1 MIRCVVGIPNN
12 QEEDFLPLRNNA
24 RQILNF
30 FCTMNNTIHKGMSD
44 AEYRSHVERV
54 SAHDTMD
61 FSKNPYGYFRKK
73 EAGVRDE
80 PTDAMRLGT
89 AVHSAVLTPKIYTE
103 SYVVLPGNI
112 TRRAGKAWEAFSAE
126 NAGKEILK
134 QEEADMIGG
143 ISDAIYAHKNASE
156 ILSWVD
162 ADDMEVS
169 LFYEL
174 GGLECKSRL
183 DFVVPEDGIVGDLKT
198 AADASPEGFMKACDA
213 FQYDVQAAMYMRAA
227 EECGLKAD
235 HFVFIAVENK
245 FPFTVGV
252 YSFSRN
258 SEFIRAGELEVN
270 KRLAD
275 MRRWADGTLEHPAG
289 WVEHDLALPAW
300 SKRLQALR
308 KSGGIP
314 F

>member
-1 MIRCVVGIPNN
+1 MS
-12 QEEDFLPLRNNA
+12 
-24 RQILNF
+24 
-30 FCTMNNTIHKGMSD
+30 TIHKCLSD
-44 AEYRSHVERV
+44 AEYRSHTERI

-61 FSKNPYGYFRKK
+61 FAKNPYGYFRKK
-73 EAGVRDE
+73 AAGVHDE
-80 PTDAMRLGT
+80 PTDAMKLGT
-89 AVHSAVLTPKIYTE
+89 AVHCAVLQPDVYASTYAIQPATI
-103 SYVVLPGNI
+103 S
-112 TRRAGKAWEAFSAE
+112 RRAGKAWEMFQAE
-126 NAGKEILK
+126 NPGKEIIK
-134 QEEADMIGG
+134 QDDADMVTG
-143 ISDAIYAHKNASE
+143 ISEAVYAHKNASE
-156 ILSWVD
+156 ILTWAN
-162 ADDMEVS
+162 ADEMEVS
-169 LFYEL
+169 LFYRL
-174 GGLECKSRL
+174 HDLDCKSRL
-183 DFVVPEDGIVGDLKT
+183 DLIVPDEGIVCDLKT
-198 AADASPEGFMKACDA
+198 ASDASPEGFMKACDA

-235 HFVFIAVENK
+235 HFIFIAVENK

-289 WVEHDLALPAW
+289 WLEHDLSLPAW

-308 KSGGIP
+308 KVGGIP